1 MTGMLLSSGI
11 PRWLIVRVSWISPP
25 STSVWLFKST
35 TDVSASRLRNDGEFV
50 GATAGPTELTSCLT
64 SSATVPRSPMRGVT
78 VRMTPASRYSTVW
91 LTPPVVMLVLVV
103 PPVVPGVLTVLV
115 CWPVM
120 IGTDCETLMMAFLF
134 SDVITCGLLMT
145 LTRLSEAKALR
156 IAKNLSVAKVN
167 PVSPPAGRPAMV
179 VRAPIVSKPVGA
191 VIGGE
196 VVVDVAMDCCA
207 TLNLPARSAQSMPSC
222 MSWFSVISATRTSIS
237 TWRGRR
243 RGRRRRVRLPGLA
256 AGEGRRGLRRR
267 HRLLGTVDRVQRG
280 REVLG
285 LGVLR
290 EVNEHAPAA
299 RDVDVELREDAAD
312 HLDLVLAPV
321 DHDRVRAPL
330 GDDER
335 RPIRHGAAR
344 GAGRGRPGRRRRRG
358 YARGAGH
365 GRRAQAAAR

>member
-25 STSVWLFKST
+25 STSVWLFRST

-134 SDVITCGLLMT
+134 SDVIMCGLLMT

-179 VRAPIVSKPVGA
+179 VRAPIVSKPVGV
-191 VIGGE
+191 VIVGL
-196 VVVDVAMDCCA
+196 VFVDVVMDCCA

-222 MSWFSVISATRTSIS
+222 MSLFSVISATRTSIS
-237 TWRGRR
+237 TWRGILSSERTVGSMSAHW
-243 RGRRRRVRLPGLA
+243 RGVVVTITEFVVSSAMKRNWPSASPTSVTPRVAPGA
-256 AGEGRRGLRRR
+256 AVGAGG
-267 HRLLGTVDRVQRG
+267 GG
-280 REVLG
+280 G
-285 LGVLR
+285 SGC
-290 EVNEHAPAA
+290 PAA
-299 RDVDVELREDAAD
+299 RPVRGGVGCA
-312 HLDLVLAPV
+312 VGTVSLAP
-321 DHDRVRAPL
+321 
-330 GDDER
+330 
-335 RPIRHGAAR
+335 
-344 GAGRGRPGRRRRRG
+344 
-358 YARGAGH
+358 
-365 GRRAQAAAR
+365 